1 MSPFYNRRTRAL
13 MVRWHVAGKKKGLTG
28 DPVSPLLRKNAY
40 WLAGAV
46 AAAFL

>member
-1 MSPFYNRRTRAL
+1 
-13 MVRWHVAGKKKGLTG
+13 MVRWDAASKKKGLTG

-40 WLAGAV
+40 WVAAAA

>member
-1 MSPFYNRRTRAL
+1 
-13 MVRWHVAGKKKGLTG
+13 MVRRDVAGKKKGLTG

-40 WLAGAV
+40 WLAAAA